1 MIRSGGELVFHDAA
15 GAHHPLRP
23 LGGRRAR
30 AGRSGGLCLVRADH
44 PSRPAREQPAL
55 AEPRNWSAHRRC
67 RHVRHL
73 HLYRPPGEPVLADMG
88 ECPSRDRLAWP
99 SGAVRDAGH
108 LLAGLCEGAGD
119 VELSDPRTD
128 GAGHLSPP
136 AAAEPL
142 RCRQILDELLR
153 PIGPGAA
160 GWADRLVSEFGSLGA
175 VLAAPP
181 AAQQRVIGNERKVLA
196 WLATLRSAMLHA
208 LRREALQGPVLGDSR
223 AVMDYLFA
231 AMAHEP
237 VEQLRVLY
245 LNTRNCLLFDE
256 TVVEGSINIAP
267 IYPREIVRR
276 SLEVGATALILA
288 HNHPS
293 GDPRP
298 SSEDI

>member
-1 MIRSGGELVFHDAA
+1 M
-15 GAHHPLRP
+15 
-23 LGGRRAR
+23 
-30 AGRSGGLCLVRADH
+30 
-44 PSRPAREQPAL
+44 
-55 AEPRNWSAHRRC
+55 
-67 RHVRHL
+67 
-73 HLYRPPGEPVLADMG
+73 
-88 ECPSRDRLAWP
+88 
-99 SGAVRDAGH
+99 
-108 LLAGLCEGAGD
+108 
-119 VELSDPRTD
+119 
-128 GAGHLSPP
+128 
-136 AAAEPL
+136 
-142 RCRQILDELLR
+142 
-153 PIGPGAA
+153 
-160 GWADRLVSEFGSLGA
+160 
-175 VLAAPP
+175 LAAPP

-298 SSEDI
+298 SREDIRVTRLVAAAADALDIRLHDHVIVARSGWTSLRAAGYL

>member
-1 MIRSGGELVFHDAA
+1 
-15 GAHHPLRP
+15 
-23 LGGRRAR
+23 
-30 AGRSGGLCLVRADH
+30 
-44 PSRPAREQPAL
+44 
-55 AEPRNWSAHRRC
+55 
-67 RHVRHL
+67 
-73 HLYRPPGEPVLADMG
+73 
-88 ECPSRDRLAWP
+88 
-99 SGAVRDAGH
+99 
-108 LLAGLCEGAGD
+108 
-119 VELSDPRTD
+119 
-128 GAGHLSPP
+128 
-136 AAAEPL
+136 
-142 RCRQILDELLR
+142 
-153 PIGPGAA
+153 
-160 GWADRLVSEFGSLGA
+160 

-181 AAQQRVIGNERKVLA
+181 AAQQRVIGKERKVLA
-196 WLATLRSAMLHA
+196 WLATLRAAMLHA

-298 SSEDI
+298 SSEDIRVTRLVAAAAEALDIRLHDHVIVARSGWTSLRAAGYL

>member
-1 MIRSGGELVFHDAA
+1 M
-15 GAHHPLRP
+15 
-23 LGGRRAR
+23 
-30 AGRSGGLCLVRADH
+30 
-44 PSRPAREQPAL
+44 
-55 AEPRNWSAHRRC
+55 
-67 RHVRHL
+67 
-73 HLYRPPGEPVLADMG
+73 
-88 ECPSRDRLAWP
+88 
-99 SGAVRDAGH
+99 
-108 LLAGLCEGAGD
+108 
-119 VELSDPRTD
+119 
-128 GAGHLSPP
+128 
-136 AAAEPL
+136 
-142 RCRQILDELLR
+142 
-153 PIGPGAA
+153 
-160 GWADRLVSEFGSLGA
+160 
-175 VLAAPP
+175 LAAPP

-298 SSEDI
+298 SREDIRVTRLVAAAAEALDIRLHDHVIVARSGWTSLRAAGYL

>member
-1 MIRSGGELVFHDAA
+1 M
-15 GAHHPLRP
+15 
-23 LGGRRAR
+23 
-30 AGRSGGLCLVRADH
+30 
-44 PSRPAREQPAL
+44 
-55 AEPRNWSAHRRC
+55 
-67 RHVRHL
+67 
-73 HLYRPPGEPVLADMG
+73 
-88 ECPSRDRLAWP
+88 
-99 SGAVRDAGH
+99 
-108 LLAGLCEGAGD
+108 
-119 VELSDPRTD
+119 
-128 GAGHLSPP
+128 
-136 AAAEPL
+136 
-142 RCRQILDELLR
+142 
-153 PIGPGAA
+153 
-160 GWADRLVSEFGSLGA
+160 
-175 VLAAPP
+175 LAAPP

-298 SSEDI
+298 SSEDIRVTRLVAAAAEALDIRLHDHVIVARSGWTSLRAAGYL